1 MWIKFIKGQMFSK
14 SLLLVL
20 FAINTSLDM
29 KKCRGGVLLFQGL
42 KFHFGSDRMK
52 PRYILTVRLG
62 KEQRGY
68 DESNKSPSRDAVDC
82 FACRQEDSLFTSDS
96 GFNAHT
102 KPDGLGRPPLLFSV
116 YQ

>member
-1 MWIKFIKGQMFSK
+1 MFSK

-20 FAINTSLDM
+20 FAIYTSLDM
-29 KKCRGGVLLFQGL
+29 KKCRGGGGLLFQGL

-62 KEQRGY
+62 KEQRGCN
-68 DESNKSPSRDAVDC
+68 ESNKSPSRDAVDC

>member
-1 MWIKFIKGQMFSK
+1 
-14 SLLLVL
+14 
-20 FAINTSLDM
+20 M
-29 KKCRGGVLLFQGL
+29 KKCRGGGLLFQGL

-68 DESNKSPSRDAVDC
+68 NDSNKSPSRDAVDC
-82 FACRQEDSLFTSDS
+82 FACRQEKSLFTSDS

-102 KPDGLGRPPLLFSV
+102 KPDARV
-116 YQ
+116 NAMTA

>member
-1 MWIKFIKGQMFSK
+1 MFSK

-20 FAINTSLDM
+20 FAIYTSLDM
-29 KKCRGGVLLFQGL
+29 KKCRGGGGVFQGL

-52 PRYILTVRLG
+52 PRCILTVRLG

-82 FACRQEDSLFTSDS
+82 FACRQEKSLFTSDS